1 MAQYHTFDES
11 RIQSTL
17 DAARQRYRHV
27 DVQAISAT
35 SSISADN
42 GNLSLL
48 AECISVTVEDLAA
61 GRTSAGL
68 RELVEDQAEAAR
80 VCLRA
85 ARELPVL
92 ADLGDVRRVDEEFH
106 STPSRDSRVAGV
118 CAFAFF

>member
-42 GNLSLL
+42 GDLSLL
-48 AECISVTVEDLAA
+48 AECISVTVEDHEVCLNLPL
-61 GRTSAGL
+61 GFGSVCLPIPSFIPEG
-68 RELVEDQAEAAR
+68 EAAQA
-80 VCLRA
+80 CLSICTTWGV
-85 ARELPVL
+85 PTGVK
-92 ADLGDVRRVDEEFH
+92 VSV
-106 STPSRDSRVAGV
+106 SVAGITV
-118 CAFAFF
+118 VSQTFGKC